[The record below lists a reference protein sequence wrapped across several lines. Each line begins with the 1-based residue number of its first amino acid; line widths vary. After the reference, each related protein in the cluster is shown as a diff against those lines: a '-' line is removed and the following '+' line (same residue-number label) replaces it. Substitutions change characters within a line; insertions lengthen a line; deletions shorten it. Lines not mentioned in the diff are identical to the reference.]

1 MTPPYPDKS
10 MASISGGLIL
20 WIKTNAHALIAMSHW
35 RDGNLVLG
43 QVGGMIYFFAI
54 TTDALIS

>member
-1 MTPPYPDKS
+1 MTPFCPDKS

-20 WIKTNAHALIAMSHW
+20 WIKTKSHALIAMSHW
-35 RDGNLVLG
+35 RGGNLALG

-54 TTDALIS
+54 TTDAPIS